1 MRPSITL
8 LYWTCKQPIRSKRRY
23 IFSSTHGVKPR
34 LRQYLNTRLSWLW
47 HTTVKFQTWI
57 KIFTPTSAVH
67 YIIHNTCTHAI
78 ILTVS
83 LQGSTNESLRHTQ
96 RSYSSPLTL
105 LHTHKQISCGETDKP
120 DFQLDGVG
128 TGLVSSRYNTAK
140 TRRHLL
146 RTDRWYKVK
155 SAFFTKLN
163 PHCNEILYYR
173 LLRRDAVQF
182 GRTVKS
188 CQKTEY
194 SSVLSYTAMSVVNSY
209 RRFGRTV
216 LHVSST
222 SSHSKRQFLFI
233 LRCKMWMHNWRSS
246 VVTLL
251 IQIVRENFALWVT
264 RSLTVWRKYAHM

>member
-1 MRPSITL
+1 M
-8 LYWTCKQPIRSKRRY
+8 
-23 IFSSTHGVKPR
+23 
-34 LRQYLNTRLSWLW
+34 
-47 HTTVKFQTWI
+47 
-57 KIFTPTSAVH
+57 
-67 YIIHNTCTHAI
+67 
-78 ILTVS
+78 S

-96 RSYSSPLTL
+96 RSYSSPLSL

-128 TGLVSSRYNTAK
+128 TGLVSSRYNTPK

-146 RTDRWYKVK
+146 RTDRWNKVK
-155 SAFFTKLN
+155 SAFFTKLD
-163 PHCNEILYYR
+163 PHSNEILYYR

-182 GRTVKS
+182 GRTVYS
-188 CQKTEY
+188 EY

-209 RRFGRTV
+209 RRFGRRV

-233 LRCKMWMHNWRSS
+233 SRSKMWMHNWRSC

-251 IQIVRENFALWVT
+251 IQTVRENFAL
-264 RSLTVWRKYAHM
+264 